1 MKFTETFEF
10 ETRFGRQRH
19 TIEARVTYTIDHA
32 MPQAYGQPAEAAQV
46 GPDMDFE
53 VKLSG
58 KWHKTDDL
66 LHDLLLEV
74 MGDDL
79 DWLIES
85 ADEQALERMEAAE

>member
-10 ETRFGRQRH
+10 ETAFGKHRATH
-19 TIEARVTYTIDHA
+19 EARVTYTIDHA
-32 MPQAYGQPAEAAQV
+32 MPQAYGLPAEAAQV

-53 VKLSG
+53 INLHG
-58 KWHKTDDL
+58 KWHKADDL
-66 LHDLLLEV
+66 LHELLLDAL
-74 MGDDL
+74 GDDL